1 MVQRKRHRLPAEI
14 NRVRAKL
21 ADGTVRYYFYLR
33 GRKAA
38 RFWTDA
44 QPNPTDP
51 AFFAAYV
58 AEMEKGRPKVGHL
71 VPGMVDAY
79 LSSAEF
85 KAKSPR
91 TQDDY
96 RKWALRFAAEFKDDP
111 VAIFEEP
118 ASRGEVNEWRQQWA
132 HSAKQFDYAGTVVTL
147 VLNWARDAGKIAEH
161 HCDRLPK
168 AYKADRAEVVWT
180 EADLATFTALAPE
193 WVSRILLAACETGL
207 RPGDLIKLSR
217 AHIEDTPGGRR
228 LRIKTNKR
236 GRVAHIPVLPRMAAI
251 LDATPKDRLLIL
263 TNAKGQPL
271 TEHRASEGVRQWRDK
286 AKLSDTLRLQDA
298 RGTAA
303 TRLLNAGLSL
313 AQIASFMGWGL
324 RHAQNVIEHYAR
336 LAPGESDRILEALT
350 AAKRGVA

>member
-1 MVQRKRHRLPAEI
+1 MVQRKRQRLPAEI

-21 ADGTVRYYFYLR
+21 ADGTVKYYFYLR
-33 GRKAA
+33 GRKDA

-71 VPGMVDAY
+71 VSGMVDVY

-147 VLNWARDAGKIAEH
+147 ILNWARDAGKIGEH

-193 WVSRILLAACETGL
+193 WVSRILLAACETGC
-207 RPGDLIKLSR
+207 
-217 AHIEDTPGGRR
+217 GR
-228 LRIKTNKR
+228 
-236 GRVAHIPVLPRMAAI
+236 AI
-251 LDATPKDRLLIL
+251 LSSCPAPISKTRPAGGVFASRPTSAAGWHIYRCCPAWPPFWTPPQR
-263 TNAKGQPL
+263 TG
-271 TEHRASEGVRQWRDK
+271 
-286 AKLSDTLRLQDA
+286 
-298 RGTAA
+298 
-303 TRLLNAGLSL
+303 
-313 AQIASFMGWGL
+313 F
-324 RHAQNVIEHYAR
+324 
-336 LAPGESDRILEALT
+336 
-350 AAKRGVA
+350 